1 MMLLKYVLTGK
12 YYQNKTVKYNRTI
25 KRDEISLN
33 VFLAFN
39 EEEFLEFGCEK

>member
-1 MMLLKYVLTGK
+1 MILLRYVLTDR

-33 VFLAFN
+33 VFPAF
-39 EEEFLEFGCEK
+39 